1 MIQSAFFYFMKYKL
15 ITENPEVEIEIRM
28 NNIFFNEDDS
38 GNLITI
44 NIKDWEEIKDFID
57 EQIKKL

>member
-44 NIKDWEEIKDFID
+44 NIKDWEEIKYFID